1 MNLISASIALALVT
15 CGPAATP
22 PPREVD
28 GFVVAHVPAGTGQRV
43 GEFAFEWEDVT
54 FRSQVWERGPD
65 ATGAYA
71 VDLTV
76 KVLRGA
82 RLTDLAA
89 TREFLAGYHE
99 QDPSTWEAYEHLGQP
114 GHRRPDAVFWWACPG
129 VAVEVT
135 LDGTRF
141 AESDLTATALGVRPE
156 PGGQKGC
163 QGSGGR

>member
-1 MNLISASIALALVT
+1 MNLISVTIAMALLT
-15 CGPAATP
+15 CGTP
-22 PPREVD
+22 PPDRSVD
-28 GFVVAHVPAGTGQRV
+28 GFVVDHVPAGAGERV

-65 ATGAYA
+65 AAGAYA

-89 TREFLAGYHE
+89 TRAFLAEYHE
-99 QDPSTWEAYEHLGQP
+99 QDPAGWTAYDHHGQP
-114 GHRRPDAVFWWACPG
+114 GHRRPDAVFWWAGPG
-129 VAVEVT
+129 VAVEVS

-141 AESDLTATALGVRPE
+141 AEAELAATALGVHAE
-156 PGGQKGC
+156 E
-163 QGSGGR
+163 GRMKSPDG